1 MPLVTVIDGLR
12 LADGQARGT
21 GMTWVESEPFRFVG
35 VRRRAIRA
43 IPAGRLTEG
52 TMYIKRSSTLPVL
65 SSQFISRRELLKLGA
80 LNSAGFLMAQRL
92 RASDASGKP
101 APATPAASPAAAA
114 AAPRPAT
121 AKAVIQI
128 WMWGGPPHTDTFDPK
143 PDAGS
148 DYTGPLTGA
157 LETNVKGIRVGPLLT
172 EMAKIADKYTIIRSL
187 THGVFGHE
195 TASYMT
201 QTGRMPGRIVYPAV
215 GAVVTAFKGFEQGTD
230 GLIPPY
236 VVLTEPQGR
245 FSEAGFMGI
254 RYKPFATGGDPN
266 AQKFAVE
273 GIVAPGVSDEQQ
285 AQRRELLGRINTM
298 GRFMD
303 GDPALAMAKEAQGQA
318 YDLIL
323 GDAGKVF
330 DLSEEKEEL
339 RLRYG
344 RNKFGQSCLA
354 ARRLIEKG
362 VKYVTINYGG
372 WDTHKDHFPIMR
384 RKLPEMDK
392 GMSALISDLA
402 DRGLLDSTIVWW
414 VGEFGR
420 TPEVD
425 WKSPWN
431 GGRHHYG
438 HVFSTVVAGGGF
450 KGGQVLGESTA
461 KGEHVKDR
469 PVYPCDLIGTMY
481 EMLGID
487 PEAGLPHPMGEF
499 VRAVPGPD
507 EGLQS
512 AGRVTEI
519 L

>member
-1 MPLVTVIDGLR
+1 MQTSHDSSHPVVPGEPVTR
-12 LADGQARGT
+12 RQA
-21 GMTWVESEPFRFVG
+21 
-35 VRRRAIRA
+35 
-43 IPAGRLTEG
+43 
-52 TMYIKRSSTLPVL
+52 
-65 SSQFISRRELLKLGA
+65 LKLGA
-80 LNSAGFLMAQRL
+80 LSSAGFLMAQRL
-92 RASDASGKP
+92 S
-101 APATPAASPAAAA
+101 AAAEPAAAA
-114 AAPRPAT
+114 PAGAPAPASAATARPAK

-143 PDAGS
+143 PEAGS

-157 LETNVKGIRVGPLLT
+157 IETNVKGIRVGTLIPEL
-172 EMAKIADKYTIIRSL
+172 AKIADKYSIIRSM
-187 THGVFGHE
+187 THGVFAHE

-201 QTGRMPGRIVYPAV
+201 QTGRMPGRIVFPAV
-215 GAVVTAFKGFEQGTD
+215 GAVVTAFKGFGNGGES
-230 GLIPPY
+230 LIPPY

-266 AQKFAVE
+266 AYKFAVE
-273 GIVAPGVSDEQQ
+273 GIVAPGVSDDQQ
-285 AQRRELLGRINTM
+285 HQRRALLERINTI
-298 GRFMD
+298 GRFVED
-303 GDPALAMAKEAQGQA
+303 DANLATASQAKEQA

-339 RLRYG
+339 RARYG
-344 RNKFGQSCLA
+344 RNKFGQSCLV
-354 ARRLIEKG
+354 ARRLIEQG

-392 GMSALISDLA
+392 GMATLISDLS

-414 VGEFGR
+414 IGEFGR
-420 TPEVD
+420 TPDVD

-438 HVFSTVVAGGGF
+438 HVFSSVVAGGGF
-450 KGGQVLGESTA
+450 RGGQVVGESTA

-481 EMLGID
+481 ELLGID
-487 PEAGLPHPMGEF
+487 PEAGLPHPMGEYI
-499 VRAVPGPD
+499 RAVPGPE
-507 EGLQS
+507 EGLKTG
-512 AGRVTEI
+512 GRLTEI
-519 L
+519 I